1 MAKPVSRAT
10 LDLRA
15 ANKIMNILADEPAST
30 QQRIL
35 DFVSSSIRDK
45 AINDEKEKHAAAMA
59 AYRQPALPYTTDIAS
74 GGMLNAAREL

>member
-35 DFVSSSIRDK
+35 DFVASSIRDK
-45 AINDEKEKHAAAMA
+45 SINDEKARVAAQYAEA
-59 AYRQPALPYTTDIAS
+59 RQPGLPFNGAGAVPALQ
-74 GGMLNAAREL
+74 GF